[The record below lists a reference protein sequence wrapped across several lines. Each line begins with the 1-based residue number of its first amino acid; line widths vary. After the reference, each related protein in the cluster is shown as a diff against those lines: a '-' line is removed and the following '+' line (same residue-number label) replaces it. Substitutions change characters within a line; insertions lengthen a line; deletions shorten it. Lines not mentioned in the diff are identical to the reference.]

1 MKSHQLLLRGRSGA
15 DEVVRSGHEHGGRV
29 DEAAV
34 LAPEPGDAV
43 PVHEEGLGHQG
54 DLDGERRDD
63 QGQDRRGVEFL
74 EGSAGEEVLEADGP
88 AGRLA
93 RNRLLDPVRGMLE
106 GESAAVDPGLELILL
121 VDDAVVDHDRS
132 NEAKAGVVE

>member
-15 DEVVRSGHEHGGRV
+15 DEVVRNGHEHAGRV
-29 DEAAV
+29 DDAVV